1 MSKEPGTFFLCV
13 WILICMAVA
22 EIRDQEARAEVKEA
36 LELVKKA
43 NALCKEA
50 K

>member
-1 MSKEPGTFFLCV
+1 MKAWILFTCL
-13 WILICMAVA
+13 WILILIVCI
-22 EIRDQEARAEVKEA
+22 EIKDKQVRDDVKET

>member
-1 MSKEPGTFFLCV
+1 MSKETAILFLCV
-13 WILICMAVA
+13 WILLCMAVA
-22 EIRDQEARAEVKEA
+22 EIRDKEARAEVKEA

>member
-1 MSKEPGTFFLCV
+1 MSKETWILILSLL
-13 WILICMAVA
+13 ILICMSVV
-22 EIRDQEARAEVKEA
+22 EIRNKEARAEVKAA

>member
-1 MSKEPGTFFLCV
+1 MSKETGTLFLCF
-13 WILICMAVA
+13 WILIFMAVA
-22 EIRDQEARAEVKEA
+22 EIRDQEARAEVKEV

>member
-1 MSKEPGTFFLCV
+1 MKAWIIFICL
-13 WILICMAVA
+13 WILILIAHI
-22 EIRDQEARAEVKEA
+22 EIKNEQTRDEVKET

-43 NALCKEA
+43 NALCKES

>member
-1 MSKEPGTFFLCV
+1 MSKETGTLFLCV
-13 WILICMAVA
+13 WILVCMAVA
-22 EIRDQEARAEVKEA
+22 EIRNQEARAEVKAA

>member
-1 MSKEPGTFFLCV
+1 
-13 WILICMAVA
+13 MAVA
-22 EIRDQEARAEVKEA
+22 EIRDQEARAEVKAA

-43 NALCKEA
+43 NALCKET

>member
-1 MSKEPGTFFLCV
+1 MKAWILFTCL
-13 WILICMAVA
+13 WILILIACI
-22 EIRDQEARAEVKEA
+22 EIKNKQTRDEVKET

>member
-1 MSKEPGTFFLCV
+1 MSEKSL
-13 WILICMAVA
+13 ILIICIWLLFCLSVA
-22 EIRDQEARAEVKEA
+22 EIKNKEARAEVKEA

>member
-1 MSKEPGTFFLCV
+1 MINET
-13 WILICMAVA
+13 WILILCFLLLIGMSIT
-22 EIRDQEARAEVKEA
+22 EIRNKEARAEVKAA
-36 LELVKKA
+36 LELVEKA

>member
-1 MSKEPGTFFLCV
+1 MSKESLILILCV
-13 WILICMAVA
+13 WILVCMSVV
-22 EIRDQEARAEVKEA
+22 EISNKEARAEVKAA